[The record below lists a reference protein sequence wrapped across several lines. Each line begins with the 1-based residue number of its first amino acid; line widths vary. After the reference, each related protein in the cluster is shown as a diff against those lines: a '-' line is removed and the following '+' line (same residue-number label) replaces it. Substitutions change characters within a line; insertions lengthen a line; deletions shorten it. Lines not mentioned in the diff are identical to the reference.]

1 DAEVRGKDKVLD
13 LWKRVFGMFEV
24 IRFET
29 LHQAVNGDVIIA
41 EQMHGLSLPG
51 KSLAPIKNMAIYEL
65 QAGKIAAWRDY
76 YSDSAFNRTLL

>member
-1 DAEVRGKDKVLD
+1 MNDAFIRCFVESFAVKDVTVLDPFLHPNIVFQNYEDAEVRGKDKVLD

-41 EQMHGLSLPG
+41 EQMHGLS
-51 KSLAPIKNMAIYEL
+51 
-65 QAGKIAAWRDY
+65 
-76 YSDSAFNRTLL
+76 